1 MKQKGPQVDL
11 AIQES
16 NKMIRFLFIV
26 VIAAL
31 FITSCRSTRKIQTAI
46 ATKKDSTE
54 IAKQPTSDPHLDS
67 IKFIKDTYNQ
77 LLANRIEFQTF
88 SAKINTDYQGS
99 DGKKYDVNVF
109 VRMKKDSIIWVSV
122 NGALGIEGMRLLIN
136 KDSVYILNKLDK
148 EYQVR
153 SIAYLQE
160 VAALPLDL
168 RTVQELIIGNPVF
181 LDTNIVSYAT
191 DGSTISLLSEGQW
204 FRHLISV
211 NNNDHVVL
219 HSKLDDVDI
228 LRNRTCFLNYS
239 DYETEKGVK
248 FSTNRTISVTEKTKL
263 DVKLNFKQYAFNETL
278 SYPFS
283 VPKNYKRK

>member
-1 MKQKGPQVDL
+1 
-11 AIQES
+11 
-16 NKMIRFLFIV
+16 MIRFLLILV
-26 VIAAL
+26 AAAL
-31 FITSCRSTRKIQTAI
+31 LVSSCRSTRKIQSAI
-46 ATKKDSTE
+46 ATKKDSIE
-54 IAKQPTSDPHLDS
+54 VAKQRTSDPHQDS
-67 IKFIKDTYNQ
+67 IRFIKDAYSQLIANQ
-77 LLANRIEFQTF
+77 IEFQTF

-109 VRMKKDSIIWVSV
+109 VRMKKDSIIWISV
-122 NGALGIEGMRLLIN
+122 NGALGIEGMRVLIDR
-136 KDSVYILNKLDK
+136 DSVRILNKLDK

-153 SIAYLQE
+153 AISYLQE

-181 LDTNIVSYAT
+181 LDTNFVSYTTA
-191 DGSTISLLSEGQW
+191 GSTISLLSEGDW
-204 FRHLISV
+204 FRHLISM
-211 NNNDHVVL
+211 NNNDHLVL

-228 LRNRTCFLNYS
+228 LRSRTCFLNYS
-239 DYETEKGVK
+239 DYERDKGVK

>member
-1 MKQKGPQVDL
+1 
-11 AIQES
+11 
-16 NKMIRFLFIV
+16 MIRFLLILITV
-26 VIAAL
+26 AL
-31 FITSCRSTRKIQTAI
+31 LVSSCRSTRKIQTAI
-46 ATKKDSTE
+46 GTKKDSTE
-54 IAKQPTSDPHLDS
+54 VVKQPTSDPHQDS
-67 IKFIKDTYNQ
+67 IKFIKNAYHQ

-88 SAKINTDYQGS
+88 SAKINTDYEGS

-109 VRMKKDSIIWVSV
+109 VRMKKDSIIWISV
-122 NGALGIEGMRLLIN
+122 NGALGIEGMRVLID
-136 KDSVYILNKLDK
+136 KDSVRILNKLDK

-181 LDTNIVSYAT
+181 LDTNIVSYTTVGPA
-191 DGSTISLLSEGQW
+191 ISLMSEGQW
-204 FRHLISV
+204 FRHLISM
-211 NNNDHVVL
+211 NNNDHLVL

-228 LRNRTCFLNYS
+228 LRSRTCFLNYS
-239 DYETEKGVK
+239 DYETDKGVK

-263 DVKLNFKQYAFNETL
+263 DIKLNFKQYAFNETL

-283 VPKNYKRK
+283 VPKKL

>member
-1 MKQKGPQVDL
+1 
-11 AIQES
+11 
-16 NKMIRFLFIV
+16 MIRFLLILV
-26 VIAAL
+26 TAAL
-31 FITSCRSTRKIQTAI
+31 LVSSCRSTRKIQTAI
-46 ATKKDSTE
+46 ATKKDSLE
-54 IAKQPTSDPHLDS
+54 LAKRPTSDPHQDS
-67 IKFIKDTYNQ
+67 IRFIKDTYDQ

-109 VRMKKDSIIWVSV
+109 VRMKKDSIIWISV
-122 NGALGIEGMRLLIN
+122 NGALGIEGMRVLID
-136 KDSVYILNKLDK
+136 KDSVRIINKLDK

-153 SIAYLQE
+153 SITYLRE

-181 LDTNIVSYAT
+181 LDTNIVSYT
-191 DGSTISLLSEGQW
+191 TIGSTISLLSEGQW
-204 FRHLISV
+204 FRHLLSM
-211 NNNDHVVL
+211 NNNDHLVL
-219 HSKLDDVDI
+219 HSKLDDADI
-228 LRNRTCFLNYS
+228 LRSRTCFLNYS
-239 DYETEKGVK
+239 DYETDKGVK

>member
-1 MKQKGPQVDL
+1 MVL
-11 AIQES
+11 LS
-16 NKMIRFLFIV
+16 
-26 VIAAL
+26 
-31 FITSCRSTRKIQTAI
+31 SCRSTRKIQTAI
-46 ATKKDSTE
+46 STKRDSVE
-54 IAKQPTSDPHLDS
+54 IKQPTSDPKLDS
-67 IKFIKDTYNQ
+67 IRFIKNAYSQ
-77 LLANRIEFQTF
+77 LQANRIEFETF

-109 VRMKKDSIIWVSV
+109 VRMRKDSIIWVSV

-136 KDSVYILNKLDK
+136 QDSVYILNKLDK

-153 SIAYLQE
+153 SISYLQE

-168 RTVQELIIGNPVF
+168 HTVQQLIIGNPVF
-181 LDTNIVSYAT
+181 LDSNIVSYST
-191 DGSTISLLSEGQW
+191 DGSTISLLNEGHW
-204 FRHLISV
+204 FRHLISM
-211 NNNDHVVL
+211 NNDDHL
-219 HSKLDDVDI
+219 IRHSKLDDKDE
-228 LRNRTCFLNYS
+228 LRSRTCYLNYS
-239 DYETEKGVK
+239 DYEREKGVR